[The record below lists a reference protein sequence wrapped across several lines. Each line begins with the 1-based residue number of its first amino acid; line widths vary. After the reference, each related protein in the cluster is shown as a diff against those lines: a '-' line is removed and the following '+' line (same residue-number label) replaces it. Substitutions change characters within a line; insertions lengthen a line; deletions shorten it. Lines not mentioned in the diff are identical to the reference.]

1 MALSYIG
8 GKSKIGTWIRSYI
21 PNDIETYVEPFSGM
35 FWVFFRLELPNFP
48 NLKNVVYNDSN
59 KLNVNLFNCIKN
71 YTEFYEVIKKYN
83 SQSRELFEKFQN
95 EIFNPEFIVDL
106 SKVDYD
112 TAAKYAYI
120 LSQVWSGTNPQKGK
134 FIDLKG
140 KYRSKFDSFKSKL
153 VDKKWQK
160 YFDKITLCESLDF
173 EEVIKK
179 YDSPK
184 TYFYCDPPYF
194 KTENYYANHIFGITT
209 HQRLADTLRAING
222 KFSLS
227 YYYFE
232 NLEEWFSK
240 DEYVWQSKEFSKSA
254 MAKSGKSQTKGVELL
269 IMNYQTHIPK
279 LVEVQNKDS
288 SEFSSEDDLDFDFSI

>member
-8 GKSKIGTWIRSYI
+8 GKSRIGTWIRSYI

-35 FWVFFRLELPNFP
+35 FWVFFRLELPNYP
-48 NLKNVVYNDSN
+48 DLKNVIYNDFN
-59 KLNVNLFNCIKN
+59 PLNVNLFNCIKN
-71 YTEFYEVIKKYN
+71 YTEFYEVIKDYK
-83 SQSRELFEKFQN
+83 SQNRELFEKFQD
-95 EIFNPEFIVDL
+95 EIFNPEFVVDL
-106 SKVDYD
+106 SKPDYD

-120 LSQVWSGTNPQKGK
+120 LSQVWSGTNPEKGK

-160 YFDKITLCESLDF
+160 YFDKITICESMDF

-194 KTENYYANHIFGITT
+194 KTENYYANHEFGITT
-209 HQRLADTLRAING
+209 HQRLADTLKSISG

-232 NLEEWFSK
+232 NLDEWFPK
-240 DEYVWQSKEFSKSA
+240 DEYKWETKEFHKAA
-254 MAKSGKSQTKGVELL
+254 MAKAGKSQTKGTELL
-269 IMNYQTHIPK
+269 IMNY
-279 LVEVQNKDS
+279 
-288 SEFSSEDDLDFDFSI
+288 

>member
-8 GKSKIGTWIRSYI
+8 GKSRIGTWIRSYI

-35 FWVFFRLELPNFP
+35 FWVFFRLELPNYP
-48 NLKNVVYNDSN
+48 HLKNVIYNDFN
-59 KLNVNLFNCIKN
+59 PLNVNLFNCIKN
-71 YTEFYEVIKKYN
+71 YTEFYQVIKDYK
-83 SQSRELFEKFQN
+83 SQNKELFEKFQD
-95 EIFNPEFIVDL
+95 EIFNPEFVVDL
-106 SKVDYD
+106 SKPDYD

-120 LSQVWSGTNPQKGK
+120 LSQVWSGTNPEKGK

-160 YFDKITLCESLDF
+160 YFDKITICESMDF

-194 KTENYYANHIFGITT
+194 KTENYYANHEFGITT
-209 HQRLADTLRAING
+209 HQRLADTLKSING

-232 NLEEWFSK
+232 NLDEWFPK
-240 DEYVWQSKEFSKSA
+240 DEYIWQSKEFSKAA

-269 IMNYQTHIPK
+269 IMNYQRNTPQ
-279 LVEVQNKDS
+279 LVEVQTKD
-288 SEFSSEDDLDFDFSI
+288 SSEDDLDFDFSI